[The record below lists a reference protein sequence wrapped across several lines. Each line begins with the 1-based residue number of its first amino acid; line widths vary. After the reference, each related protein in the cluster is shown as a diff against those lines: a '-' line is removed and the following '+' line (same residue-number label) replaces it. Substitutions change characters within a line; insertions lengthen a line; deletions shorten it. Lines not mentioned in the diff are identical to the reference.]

1 MKKRSR
7 EINIFSVSAL
17 DLFAS
22 ALGAFILMS
31 LIFMV
36 FFSMTSRDAGEGA
49 EAQAALEQCE
59 AELASAESS
68 AADLATQLAASQ
80 ARAASLE
87 ARNADLEARLAGT
100 VATSEMAACQSR
112 LTESEAALAECRAQQ
127 QTSSGITDRLER
139 VEEELQAC
147 QRALRR
153 SFVLVIASWSTAG
166 HDVDLHVVDPA
177 GREFY
182 YARKRISGSPAAL
195 EEDNTHGPGN
205 EVWLHPSA
213 ETGRYRICYKLFNG
227 SPPISVRGS
236 ILWQEGKIDVPNIN
250 LTAASQVR
258 VAVEVL
264 VDGDGRVSIDR
275 SRSGQALGTG
285 GCG

>member
-7 EINIFSVSAL
+7 EINVFSVSAL

-36 FFSMTSRDAGEGA
+36 FFSMTSRDAGEA
-49 EAQAALEQCE
+49 EEIQVALERCE
-59 AELASAESS
+59 RELASAE
-68 AADLATQLAASQ
+68 ARATDLGTRLAAS
-80 ARAASLE
+80 E
-87 ARNADLEARLAGT
+87 ARNADLEARLVET
-100 VATSEMAACQSR
+100 VGASELAACETR
-112 LTESEAALAECRAQQ
+112 LAESEAALAECRAQL
-127 QTSSGITDRLER
+127 QTPSGVTDRLER

-153 SFVLVIASWSTAG
+153 SFVLVVASWSTS
-166 HDVDLHVVDPA
+166 HDVDLHIVDPA

-182 YARKRISGSPAAL
+182 FLRKRISGSPAAL
-195 EEDNTHGPGN
+195 EEDNTRGPGN

-213 ETGRYRICYKLFNG
+213 ESGRYRVCYKLFGG
-227 SPPISVRGS
+227 SPSASVRGS
-236 ILWQEGKIDVPNIN
+236 ILWQEGKIEVPTIN
-250 LTAASQVR
+250 LTEASQVR
-258 VAVEVL
+258 IALEVL
-264 VDGDGRVSIDR
+264 VDGDGRVSVDR
-275 SRSGQALGTG
+275 SRSGRVLGTG

>member
-7 EINIFSVSAL
+7 EINVFSVSAL

-36 FFSMTSRDAGEGA
+36 FFTMTSQDAGEAA
-49 EAQAALEQCE
+49 EIQAALEQCE
-59 AELASAESS
+59 TELASAEAH
-68 AADLATQLAASQ
+68 AADLGAQLAASQ
-80 ARAASLE
+80 ARTSELE
-87 ARNADLEARLAGT
+87 ARNSDLEEQLAGT
-100 VATSEMAACQSR
+100 VDSAALAACQAR
-112 LTESEAALAECRAQQ
+112 LEESEAALVECRSQLE
-127 QTSSGITDRLER
+127 TSSGVTDRLEG

-153 SFVLVIASWSTAG
+153 SFVLVIASWSTY

-182 YARKRISGSPAAL
+182 YERRRISGSSAAL
-195 EEDNTHGPGN
+195 EEDNTRGPGN

-213 ETGRYRICYKLFNG
+213 ETGRYRVCYKLYSG
-227 SPPISVRGS
+227 SPSTSVRGS
-236 ILWQEGKIDVPNIN
+236 ILWQEGKIEVPNIN
-250 LTAASQVR
+250 LTRTDQVR
-258 VAVEVL
+258 LAVDVL
-264 VDGDGRVSIDR
+264 VDNDGRVSVDR
-275 SRSGQALGTG
+275 SRSGTVLGTR
-285 GCG
+285 GCA